1 MFFWTHILREYLF
14 VFFSKFTDCYKT
26 LLVAA
31 DSIALNVKVKNEYE
45 NGKNVEVNGDYQ
57 ASWQHCER

>member
-1 MFFWTHILREYLF
+1 MFFLDTHIEGILIC
-14 VFFSKFTDCYKT
+14 FFFKFTDCYKT

-45 NGKNVEVNGDYQ
+45 NGKNVEVNGDY
-57 ASWQHCER
+57 